1 MLETMDRRKSAERR
15 REAEA
20 LRTSEERYRR
30 LFETAQDGILILDA
44 NTGKI
49 TDVNPFLTDIL
60 GYSSAEIVG
69 KRLWELGV
77 FKDIKENRTAFTEL
91 QTKGYIRYEDLP
103 LRTKDGRSINVEF
116 VSNVYQV
123 NGENVIQCNIRDITR
138 RRQAEEAREK
148 LIGELEDALEKI
160 KKLSG
165 LLPICA
171 SCKSIR
177 DDEGYWQRIEQY
189 ISEHSEANFTH
200 GICPECIKKL
210 YPKYFPD
217 GQISSPM
224 EQHYTQQN
232 RNAAR

>member
-1 MLETMDRRKSAERR
+1 MLATDRRKSAERR

-77 FKDIKENRTAFTEL
+77 FKDIRENRMAFTEL

-116 VSNVYQV
+116 VSNVYPV
-123 NGENVIQCNIRDITR
+123 CGEKVIQCNIRDITR
-138 RRQAEEAREK
+138 RRLAEEAREK
-148 LIGELEDALEKI
+148 LIGELKDALEKI

-171 SCKSIR
+171 SCKNIR

-210 YPKYFPD
+210 YPKH
-217 GQISSPM
+217 ISNTAGLS
-224 EQHYTQQN
+224 
-232 RNAAR
+232 